1 MRGDFF
7 NRLHEEMKNNEN
19 IFFLMGDT
27 GYNLVEPLFEEFP
40 ERTLNVGVAE
50 QNLIGIAAGLC
61 NLGYKPIC
69 YGITNFMIHRCLEQI
84 RNDLCMHDYP
94 VVIVGTSTGLDNG
107 ALWATHY
114 MVDDIGCVKPFPNMH
129 IYSPS
134 SVESI
139 DKIFDEV
146 INLKHP
152 AYVRI
157 TKKSFSENVKI
168 EKINH
173 YVIKNEDVDILII
186 SHGRMIS
193 NSYEAAKIS
202 GKVSVFAMDQIKPID
217 KNMLQTL
224 TTEYKIII
232 VVEDNFNSGLYNSV
246 CQFVV
251 ESHTHDLD
259 VYSISPDESY
269 GNYVGDTAYLDD
281 LYGLTPDKIN
291 KFIEKIT
298 K

>member
-1 MRGDFF
+1 
-7 NRLHEEMKNNEN
+7 
-19 IFFLMGDT
+19 
-27 GYNLVEPLFEEFP
+27 
-40 ERTLNVGVAE
+40 
-50 QNLIGIAAGLC
+50 
-61 NLGYKPIC
+61 
-69 YGITNFMIHRCLEQI
+69 
-84 RNDLCMHDYP
+84 
-94 VVIVGTSTGLDNG
+94 
-107 ALWATHY
+107 
-114 MVDDIGCVKPFPNMH
+114 
-129 IYSPS
+129 
-134 SVESI
+134 
-139 DKIFDEV
+139 
-146 INLKHP
+146 
-152 AYVRI
+152 
-157 TKKSFSENVKI
+157 
-168 EKINH
+168 
-173 YVIKNEDVDILII
+173 
-186 SHGRMIS
+186 MIS